1 MDKLFD
7 IPLKVSKPRAERCKN
22 CEHITC
28 IEYNYPV
35 KRFFYC
41 KLRKS
46 NRTDNG
52 LLKIKAN
59 QVACDGY
66 VHSK

>member
-1 MDKLFD
+1 MSKLFE
-7 IPLKVSKPRAERCKN
+7 IEPTEPISRAEKCKT
-22 CEHITC
+22 CIHITA

-41 KLRKS
+41 KKRKS
-46 NRTDNG
+46 KRTSNG

-59 QVACDGY
+59 QSACIMY
-66 VHSK
+66 AKNN

>member
-1 MDKLFD
+1 MNTLFD
-7 IPLKVSKPRAERCKN
+7 IEPTASEPRKERCKH
-22 CEHITC
+22 CKHFTWL
-28 IEYNYPV
+28 EYNSPV
-35 KRFFYC
+35 KKFFYC

-66 VHSK
+66 EPNK